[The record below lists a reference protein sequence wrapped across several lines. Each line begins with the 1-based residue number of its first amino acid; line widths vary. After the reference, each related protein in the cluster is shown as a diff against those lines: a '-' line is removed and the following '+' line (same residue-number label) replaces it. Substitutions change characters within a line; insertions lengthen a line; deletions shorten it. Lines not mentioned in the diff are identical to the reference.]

1 MTSPSPWSRLKKPL
15 SDVAL
20 VAGEVPRTA
29 HRIAS
34 AGYEVRTIAADELAK
49 AEGGLTCCSVVY
61 PCRTS

>member
-49 AEGGLTCCSVVY
+49 AEVLAGFVRIIDGDQ
-61 PCRTS
+61 